1 MPNWCNNTLTL
12 EGDKQEIQ
20 QVKHLL
26 FKDPVNCKEF
36 SFNCAVPQPDNL
48 YREPLSSDKEIEL
61 NAQGIP
67 NWYNWNNRNWGTK
80 WDACNEFDTQVENNK
95 IVIYFDSAWSPPT
108 EWFYSFLEKI
118 DPSNEI
124 RVELQYFEIGMDFAG
139 SYFRD
144 SNGEVGETNGRIY
157 QSNEDG
163 EEIYY
168 DSKMHKYRDSK
179 GRFVSD
185 DSVTYQV
192 EY

>member
-36 SFNCAVPQPDNL
+36 SFNCAVPQPENL
-48 YREPLSSDKEIEL
+48 SHEAVTFEQMDEMRK
-61 NAQGIP
+61 NGIP
-67 NWYNWNNRNWGTK
+67 HWYDWNNANWGTK

-108 EWFYSFLEKI
+108 EWFYSFLQQI

-124 RVELQYFEIGMDFAG
+124 RVELKYFEVGMDFAG

-144 SNGEVGETNGRIY
+144 SNGEIGETEGRIY
-157 QSNEDG
+157 QADEGG
-163 EEIYY
+163 EELFY

-185 DSVTYQV
+185 CSVTYQV